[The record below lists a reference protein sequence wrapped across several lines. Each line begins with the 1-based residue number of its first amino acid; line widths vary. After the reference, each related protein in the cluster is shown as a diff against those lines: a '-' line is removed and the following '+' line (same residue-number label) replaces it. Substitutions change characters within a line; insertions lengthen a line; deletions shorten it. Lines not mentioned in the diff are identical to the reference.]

1 VSLDHFELLLTRV
14 SGGVGGVACVNI
26 AGICRVL
33 LMVLNC
39 CVCSSDP
46 IDVFLWCMQCIWLAQ
61 LFVVGSNLNCVE
73 IVGSL

>member
-33 LMVLNC
+33 ASDGVELLCMFVRSDRCVLMVYAMHMVGTTFC
-39 CVCSSDP
+39 CRFQS
-46 IDVFLWCMQCIWLAQ
+46 Q
-61 LFVVGSNLNCVE
+61 LC
-73 IVGSL
+73 